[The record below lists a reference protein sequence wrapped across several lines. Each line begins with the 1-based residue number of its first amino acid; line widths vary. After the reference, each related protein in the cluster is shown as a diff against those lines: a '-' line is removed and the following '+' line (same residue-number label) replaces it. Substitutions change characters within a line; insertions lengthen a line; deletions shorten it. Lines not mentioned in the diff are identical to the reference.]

1 MMASLISPT
10 VPFDKDG
17 VHHGFLRLPFSRDD
31 SAWGNVMIPITV
43 VRNGDGPVALLTGAN
58 HGDEYEGPV
67 VLHELAATLDGADI
81 HGTVI
86 IVPAFNYAAFRAGT
100 RTSPID
106 KGNMNRLFPGKPDG
120 TVSEKIADY
129 FQRTLIPMAD
139 VVLDF
144 HSGGKTLDFIP
155 FACAHAL
162 EDPEQEA
169 ACMAAMQAFN
179 APYSMKLLE
188 IDNVGMYD
196 TAVESQGRVFVSTEL
211 GGGGTATAR
220 SIRIARK
227 GLRNFLKHAGI
238 LKGEPE
244 LSATI
249 QLDMPDSDCYLFSEH
264 DGLLE
269 PVVDLGE
276 SVDAGDLIAR
286 IWSIQR
292 NGQPPVDYRAR
303 RSGVL
308 SARHFPGL
316 VQTGD
321 CIAVVAVVVD
331 DLFDT

>member
-1 MMASLISPT
+1 
-10 VPFDKDG
+10 
-17 VHHGFLRLPFSRDD
+17 
-31 SAWGNVMIPITV
+31 MIPISV
-43 VRNGDGPVALLTGAN
+43 IRNGEGAVALLTGAN

-67 VLHELAATLDGADI
+67 VLHELAVTLEPEQI
-81 HGTVI
+81 QGTVI
-86 IVPAFNYAAFRAGT
+86 IVPAFNYPAFRAGS

-129 FQRTLIPMAD
+129 FQRELIPMAD

-162 EDPEQEA
+162 DDKQQES

-196 TAVESQGRVFVSTEL
+196 TAVESLGKVFVSTEL

-220 SIRIARK
+220 SVGIARK
-227 GLRNFLKHAGI
+227 GLHNFLKHAGI
-238 LKGEPE
+238 LSGEIE
-244 LSATI
+244 LDASV
-249 QLDMPDSDCYLFSEH
+249 QLDMPDGDCFVFAQH

-269 PVVDLGE
+269 PTVDLGDT
-276 SVDAGDLIAR
+276 VTVGDVIAR
-286 IWSIQR
+286 VWSIQR
-292 NGQPPVDYRAR
+292 NGTPPIAYHAK
-303 RSGVL
+303 RSGIL
-308 SARHFPGL
+308 TARHFPGL
-316 VQTGD
+316 VHTGD
-321 CIAVVAVVVD
+321 CMAVIAVVVD
-331 DLFDT
+331 DLFD

>member
-1 MMASLISPT
+1 MMASLISST
-10 VPFDKDG
+10 VPYDVDG

-31 SAWGNVMIPITV
+31 SAWGNVMIPISV
-43 VRNGDGPVALLTGAN
+43 IRNGDGPLALLTGAN
-58 HGDEYEGPV
+58 HGDEYEGPI
-67 VLHELAATLDGADI
+67 VLHELASSLDPDSVR
-81 HGTVI
+81 GTI
-86 IVPAFNYAAFRAGT
+86 IVIPAFNYPAFRAGT

-144 HSGGKTLDFIP
+144 HSGGRTLDFIP

-162 EDPEQEA
+162 ENPQQEA
-169 ACMAAMQAFN
+169 ACMSAMQAFN

-196 TAVESQGRVFVSTEL
+196 TAVEDAGKIFVSTEL
-211 GGGGTATAR
+211 GGGGSSTAR
-220 SIRIARK
+220 SVAIARK

-238 LKGEPE
+238 LDGEPE
-244 LSATI
+244 LESSI
-249 QLDMPDSDCYLFSEH
+249 QLDMPDNDCYVFSEH

-269 PVVDLGE
+269 PTVDLGE
-276 SVDAGDLIAR
+276 SVNAGDLIAR

-292 NGQPPVDYRAR
+292 NGQAPVKYHAR
-303 RSGVL
+303 CSGIL

-331 DLFDT
+331 DLFEQ